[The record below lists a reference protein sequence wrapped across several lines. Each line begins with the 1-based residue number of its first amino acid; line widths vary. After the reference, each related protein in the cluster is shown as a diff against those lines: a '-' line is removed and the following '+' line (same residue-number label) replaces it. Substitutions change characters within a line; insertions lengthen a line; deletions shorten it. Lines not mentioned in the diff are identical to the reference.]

1 MPVQTS
7 PFTYLQID
15 DGPPFIPDSI
25 TRAGFL
31 FGQEE
36 NQNDDPVKSYH
47 LTSQVVFAHY
57 VYHGKEFQNFY
68 RTGKWGKFNDT
79 PLFQM
84 VGLLTIDKEN
94 APCLP

>member
-1 MPVQTS
+1 MPTQTS
-7 PFTYLQID
+7 PLVYLQID

-31 FGQEE
+31 FGKEE
-36 NQNDDPVKSYH
+36 NQYDDPVKSYQ

-57 VYHGKEFQNFY
+57 VHRKKEYKNFY
-68 RTGKWGKFNDT
+68 RTGKWGTFNDT

-94 APCLP
+94 APCPP